1 MVGLVLVVVGV
12 LVVGVMVVVVLGISL
27 RSFYF
32 NNKENATNVE
42 IVNKSTVRTI
52 Y

>member
-1 MVGLVLVVVGV
+1 MLVVVWVLVVV
-12 LVVGVMVVVVLGISL
+12 VVEVVVVLGISL